1 MATLEEVG
9 ELITTE
15 LRKRVERL
23 FETVEE
29 GTSDFMKLSFLAD
42 EVGELADKVSEI
54 YSELD
59 QALSRGLQDGI
70 GGDDQDL
77 RDEQENGSGSGRRQ
91 QSQTRQ
97 RRSEQSSSAPEE
109 VTKEDLL
116 ERAREVKVEGR
127 SSMSKEELAQ
137 AIEAEEALT
146 KEALLEQA
154 QDAEIEGRSSM
165 TKEEL
170 REAITDARR

>member
-1 MATLEEVG
+1 MATPG
-9 ELITTE
+9 ELGELVTTE
-15 LRKRVERL
+15 LRERVERL
-23 FETVEE
+23 FTTVEK
-29 GTSDFMKLSFLAD
+29 GASDLLEVASLAD

-59 QALSRGLQDGI
+59 RALSRGLQGRVA
-70 GGDDQDL
+70 DDDHDS
-77 RDEQENGSGSGRRQ
+77 REKKGEASSGTQPRQ
-91 QSQTRQ
+91 RQTRQ
-97 RRSEQSSSAPEE
+97 PRPEQSGSALDEA
-109 VTKEDLL
+109 TKGDLL
-116 ERAREVKVEGR
+116 EHAREVKVEGR

-146 KEALLEQA
+146 KEQLLEQA

-170 REAITDARR
+170 REAINEVRR